1 MPEAERLMLIAS
13 PLLERT
19 AAFDRALALAKAQG
33 VALHVVAFDYVEAL
47 ATAGLVNEQAL
58 REIKDGYLD
67 RHREW
72 LEQQAVAMRHSGV
85 QVTQEV
91 IWVRRPLDEIMEHI
105 REMKPS
111 LVIKDL
117 EHQSWLSRAMF
128 TSLDEHLLR
137 DCPISLHLVARM
149 THAIPRKIL
158 AAVDPFRLEEQH
170 DGLNDRIIATAEKL
184 AQQCN
189 ADLHLLYAYDLS
201 GVFGWDSDMA
211 FSSEAHAQIYDLDK
225 DAFDRLAARFGV
237 PADRKHL
244 LMGNPAKVIEAFSR
258 AHGFDVIVMGTVH
271 RSAMSKW
278 LGSTTEQVAHH
289 LQTSLLTVSP
299 RADRPKE

>member
-1 MPEAERLMLIAS
+1 MSKVERLLLVAS
-13 PLLERT
+13 PLMERT
-19 AAFDRALALAKAQG
+19 PAFDRALALAKAQAA
-33 VALHVVAFDYVEAL
+33 ALHIVAFVYVEAL
-47 ATAGLVNEQAL
+47 ATAGLVNDQAL
-58 REIKDGYLD
+58 HEIKEGYLAG
-67 RHREW
+67 HREW

-91 IWVRRPLDEIMEHI
+91 VWVRRPFDEIMEHI

-117 EHQSWLSRAMF
+117 ERQSWLSRVMF
-128 TSLDEHLLR
+128 TSLDERLLH
-137 DCPISLHLVARM
+137 DCPVSLHLVAQV

-158 AAVDPFRLEEQH
+158 AAVDPFRPEEQH
-170 DGLNDRIIATAEKL
+170 DGLNDRIISTAEKL

-201 GVFGWDSDMA
+201 TVFGWESDMA
-211 FSSEAHAQIYDLDK
+211 FSSEAQAQIYDLDK
-225 DAFDRLAARFGV
+225 EAFDHLADRFGV

-244 LMGNPAKVIEAFSR
+244 LMGNPAKVIEAFTR
-258 AHGFDVIVMGTVH
+258 AHGVDVIVMGTVH

-289 LQTSLLTVSP
+289 LQSSLLTLNP
-299 RADRPKE
+299 RADMP